1 MFYLKKNKKRMLAL
15 CLSAALSVGSLTVYA
30 ATEQWN
36 DASLTPA
43 FTTKTAVSEH
53 TDWADWKANWDKI
66 KTNYEQVALIPGS
79 DFSKLNFGWYS
90 KEKANEA
97 VVRIADNKD
106 MKNAKEFKGTCT
118 EGTVI
123 NGVQYYSNKVTAD
136 GFEPNTTYYYQV
148 KLNGKWQQAHEYKT
162 GDPHNFSFMYVGD
175 PQIGAS
181 KGQVPNESA
190 VEQSEDVAARNDAYN
205 WNKTLNSALA
215 QHPEINFLVSP
226 GDQINEPAG
235 NNAEKHLLQEYE
247 YSGYLSATAFRNL
260 PQAVAIGNH
269 DCLTTSYQNHF
280 NVPNPFTAET
290 NSTVAG
296 HGYYY
301 TYGSAL
307 FIVINANNYNAADH
321 KALVEKAVK
330 ENPNAKW
337 RIVVMHQDIY
347 GSGLDHSDSD
357 GIILRNQLTPIF
369 DANDI
374 DVVLQGHDHTY
385 ARTYQL
391 TSDGKQY
398 DDFAEYKVGQ
408 HGQDHKVLDNKLKS
422 DSAFKEYYTSQNR
435 CYTIADMKQGTLVNP
450 LFYCGGNRLTVKNR
464 CHSLPSPFAV
474 LQSFFLLH
482 ACRASPC
489 FWRIPSFRA
498 GFPPA
503 NTAQG
508 AFSASPIYKSE
519 SPNTRRPKSPKA
531 AAIRAGWSS
540 LCRGCPCGSPLQ
552 WCVPRRTKC
561 RSPKSAV
568 R

>member
-215 QHPEINFLVSP
+215 QQPEINFLVSP

-450 LFYCGGNRLTVKNR
+450 EGVFYMTSNSATGSKFYNLIEQQQDYVAARSQT
-464 CHSLPSPFAV
+464 
-474 LQSFFLLH
+474 
-482 ACRASPC
+482 
-489 FWRIPSFRA
+489 WRPTYSVINITDDKFTI
-498 GFPPA
+498 
-503 NTAQG
+503 NTYDAQTG
-508 AFSASPIYKSE
+508 TPIDEAYSIIK
-519 SPNTRRPKSPKA
+519 R
-531 AAIRAGWSS
+531 
-540 LCRGCPCGSPLQ
+540 
-552 WCVPRRTKC
+552 
-561 RSPKSAV
+561 
-568 R
+568 

>member
-1 MFYLKKNKKRMLAL
+1 MFYLKKRRKQMIAL
-15 CLSAALSVGSLTVYA
+15 CLSAALSVGSLTAYA
-30 ATEQWN
+30 ATEYWN
-36 DASLTPA
+36 DASTKPMVE
-43 FTTKTAVSEH
+43 TKTPISDNTNWEQ
-53 TDWADWKANWDKI
+53 WKAGWDNL
-66 KTNYEQVALIPGS
+66 KTNYEQVALTPGA

-391 TSDGKQY
+391 TSDGQAH
-398 DDFAEYKVGQ
+398 DEFLEYK
-408 HGQDHKVLDNKLKS
+408 QDQGGFNHDNFDERFEK
-422 DSAFKEYYTSQNR
+422 DGVFRAYYKSQNLCYNIADKSQGTVVNPEGVFYLTSNSATGSKFYNLIPEQQDYVAAR
-435 CYTIADMKQGTLVNP
+435 SQNWRQSNSVINNTKDSYTDNTYQLETGEAIDSSYTIIK
-450 LFYCGGNRLTVKNR
+450 K
-464 CHSLPSPFAV
+464 
-474 LQSFFLLH
+474 
-482 ACRASPC
+482 
-489 FWRIPSFRA
+489 
-498 GFPPA
+498 
-503 NTAQG
+503 
-508 AFSASPIYKSE
+508 
-519 SPNTRRPKSPKA
+519 
-531 AAIRAGWSS
+531 
-540 LCRGCPCGSPLQ
+540 
-552 WCVPRRTKC
+552 
-561 RSPKSAV
+561 
-568 R
+568 

>member
-1 MFYLKKNKKRMLAL
+1 MY
-15 CLSAALSVGSLTVYA
+15 
-30 ATEQWN
+30 
-36 DASLTPA
+36 ASLTPA

-321 KALVEKAVK
+321 KALIEKAIK

-337 RIVVMHQDIY
+337 KVVMFHQDIY
-347 GSGLDHSDSD
+347 GSGYDHSDSD
-357 GIILRNQLTPIF
+357 GMVLRTQLTPLM
-369 DANDI
+369 DKYDI

-385 ARTYQL
+385 SRTYQL
-391 TSDGKQY
+391 QSDGQAHDKFAKTENTANYAKENNCYEIVDTTKGGTVVNPKGTVYLEANSATGSKFYNLITAKQDFISERSQTWTPSYSVVNVTDDSFEVTTY
-398 DDFAEYKVGQ
+398 DADTG
-408 HGQDHKVLDNKLKS
+408 KVLDGSSSYKIVKKAEDTKKDDANSNTTKKDDITDLVSLKLKP
-422 DSAFKEYYTSQNR
+422 AIYAR
-435 CYTIADMKQGTLVNP
+435 CI
-450 LFYCGGNRLTVKNR
+450 
-464 CHSLPSPFAV
+464 
-474 LQSFFLLH
+474 
-482 ACRASPC
+482 
-489 FWRIPSFRA
+489 
-498 GFPPA
+498 
-503 NTAQG
+503 
-508 AFSASPIYKSE
+508 KS
-519 SPNTRRPKSPKA
+519 KSP
-531 AAIRAGWSS
+531 
-540 LCRGCPCGSPLQ
+540 
-552 WCVPRRTKC
+552 
-561 RSPKSAV
+561 
-568 R
+568 